1 MHRRDLL
8 QAATAAMALP
18 APGRPRRRQSDD
30 AGWAFALDARSRWT
44 LAPTRGDP
52 VVAGGEIAVEFAG
65 GPPVVLGPLSG
76 TRRFRFGERG
86 EAGGWSL
93 AGTAEGVEVT
103 ARFEDGAGPDARRR
117 EWPRITVGVRGLE
130 GDRTL
135 AAIHFLDT
143 ASARVPA
150 LATTRRGARLW
161 VNGYQSWSPCRVVA
175 LGADEDATGH
185 WQLATLRDT
194 GAGPRGRRGAGALE
208 LGLAFAPD
216 DGGEGRFASDR
227 TGVRVFSSF
236 GGRRVGASYPP
247 AVASLTLLPSAD
259 PFQALGQ
266 LAGAALPAPLPAD
279 VAAGWC
285 SWYELYGNVTEADV
299 VANIAVARRA
309 FDRRFFRVIQVDD
322 GFQRAAGDWDTNAK
336 FPHGHRWLTDAIHEA
351 GFKAGLWIAPFAVAD
366 RSAIPVA
373 RPQWLLR
380 DQRGEPLVFATRED
394 WGGRIYGLDASQ
406 REVQEHLRDL
416 MRHAVADWGYDYLK
430 LDFLYYGAQGTREG
444 RWQSGAEAYRAGLR
458 AMREGAGR
466 AFLLGCGAP
475 LQQAA
480 GLFDGMRIGA
490 DVDATWEGIQ
500 PATTA
505 ALQRAHLHR
514 RAWHNDPDA
523 LVVREPLTLAEAQ
536 AWTSVVA
543 LSGGMMLASDHL
555 PRLGAERLDLLK
567 RTMPVAPVAG
577 HALDLA
583 TPERITAPALYAG
596 PTRIAA
602 LPATWRLR
610 PGDDAAWSA
619 AELDDSTWE
628 PIEAG
633 SPWEGAGREGLDGFA
648 WYRVRFTAPRRPPL
662 GPLVLDLGRI
672 DDCDESFVNG
682 QRVGATGAMPPHY
695 ESRWQAYRRYA
706 VPRELV
712 RWGRK
717 NVVAIR
723 VYDGG
728 GPGGLYSFRR
738 YRPPSFILAPVR
750 SDRWMLAACNWDDQE
765 RRMALDVG
773 AHGVAGPLLAYD
785 VWSDARAGDVDGRW
799 SALVAPRSATVLALR
814 RKPRAPCV
822 IGSTRHVVQGVVDL
836 ADERWDARRR
846 VLSARAVQL
855 DDRPYAVTIALPPG
869 FRARA
874 CRSEIE
880 CRLDEGPTG
889 APADRRTSERAGGRA
904 ASVRMVFPAPE
915 GRDLAWEV
923 EF

>member
-1 MHRRDLL
+1 MRRRELL
-8 QAATAAMALP
+8 QAATAAVALP
-18 APGRPRRRQSDD
+18 APGRSGRRQADD
-30 AGWAFALDARSRWT
+30 AGWAFALDARARWT
-44 LAPTRGDP
+44 LAPARGVP
-52 VVAGGEIAVEFAG
+52 VVAGGEIAAEFAG
-65 GPPVVLGPLSG
+65 GPPVFLGSLSA

-86 EAGGWSL
+86 ETGGWSL
-93 AGTAEGVEVT
+93 VGTAEGVEVT

-117 EWPRITVGVRGLE
+117 VWPRITVSVRGLE
-130 GDRTL
+130 GDRRL

-143 ASARVPA
+143 AAARVPT
-150 LATTRRGARLW
+150 LATTRRGARVW
-161 VNGYQSWSPCRVVA
+161 VNGHQSWSPCRVVA
-175 LGADEDATGH
+175 LGADGDATGH
-185 WQLATLRDT
+185 WQLATLGTETRT
-194 GAGPRGRRGAGALE
+194 GGRADPGG
-208 LGLAFAPD
+208 LGLAFGSD
-216 DGGEGRFASDR
+216 DSGEGRFLIGPS
-227 TGVRVFSSF
+227 GVRAVSFF
-236 GGRRVGASYPP
+236 GGRLVGAAYPP
-247 AVASLTLLPSAD
+247 AIATLTIVPSPSPLGVLGALAAD
-259 PFQALGQ
+259 VRT
-266 LAGAALPAPLPAD
+266 AALPDEVP
-279 VAAGWC
+279 AGWC

-299 VANIAVARRA
+299 VANIEVARRT
-309 FDRRFFRVIQVDD
+309 FDRRFFRVIQIDD
-322 GFQRAAGDWDTNAK
+322 GFQRAAGDWDTNDK

-351 GFKAGLWIAPFAVAD
+351 GFQAGLWIAPFAVAD
-366 RSAIPVA
+366 RAAIPVA
-373 RPQWLLR
+373 RPRWLLR
-380 DQRGEPLVFATRED
+380 DEGGEPLVFATRED
-394 WGGRIYGLDASQ
+394 WGGRIYGLDASR

-444 RWQSGAEAYRAGLR
+444 RWQSGAETYRAGLR

-500 PATTA
+500 PAATA

-523 LVVREPLTLAEAQ
+523 LLVREPLTLAEAR

-555 PRLGAERLDLLK
+555 PRLGAERLELLK
-567 RTMPVAPVAG
+567 RTLPVAPVAG

-596 PTRIAA
+596 PTRVAA
-602 LPATWRLR
+602 LPTRWRFR

-628 PIEAG
+628 LIEAG
-633 SPWEGAGREGLDGFA
+633 RPWEGVGREELDGFA
-648 WYRVRFTAPRRPPL
+648 WYRARFTAPRRPPV

-672 DDCDESFVNG
+672 DDCDETFVNG
-682 QRVGATGAMPPHY
+682 RRVGATGAMPPHY
-695 ESRWQAYRRYA
+695 ESRWQEYRRYA
-706 VPRELV
+706 VPRECF
-712 RWGRK
+712 RWGRE

-728 GPGGLYSFRR
+728 GPGGFYSFRR
-738 YRPPSFILAPVR
+738 DRPPSFILAPVR
-750 SDRWMLAACNWDDQE
+750 SDRWMLAACNWDDEE
-765 RRMALDVG
+765 RRMTLDIG
-773 AHGVAGPLLAYD
+773 AHGIAGPLLAYD
-785 VWSDARAGDVDGRW
+785 VWRDARAGDVDGRW
-799 SALVAPRSATVLALR
+799 SARVAPRSATVLALR

-846 VLSARAVQL
+846 VLSARAVKL
-855 DDRPYAVTIALPPG
+855 DDRPYAVTIALPAG

-880 CRLDEGPTG
+880 CRLEGARTGGQADE
-889 APADRRTSERAGGRA
+889 RTGGRTA
-904 ASVRMVFPAPE
+904 AAAGSVRLLFPAPE
-915 GRDLAWEV
+915 GRDFAWEV